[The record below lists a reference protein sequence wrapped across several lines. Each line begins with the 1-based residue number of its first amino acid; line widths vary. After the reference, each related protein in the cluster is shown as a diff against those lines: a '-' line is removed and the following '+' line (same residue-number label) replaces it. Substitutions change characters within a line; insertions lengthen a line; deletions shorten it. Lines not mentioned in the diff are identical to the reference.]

1 MFVSGLIGIIGGS
14 GVYDMDGLSEVR
26 EERLETP
33 WGAPSDAIV
42 LGTLDGRRMAFL
54 PRHGRGHRLL
64 PQEVNSR
71 ANIWALKKLGVDW
84 ILSIS
89 AVGSLKEE
97 IRPRDMVIPDQLF
110 DRTLNRPRTFFG
122 DGIVGH
128 VSFAEPFCPILR
140 KALLETC
147 RELNLPVHDGGTY
160 VCIEGPMFSTKAES
174 AVNRSFGFSVVGM
187 TALPEARLA
196 REAEIAYATVA
207 LSTDYD
213 VWHESG
219 EVSVELVMENVH
231 ANTQNV
237 KRVVRAV
244 LPRIP
249 EARTSFCHTAGRNA
263 IMTQRELWPA
273 ATIQKLELLLGP
285 EVKA

>member
-1 MFVSGLIGIIGGS
+1 VSGLIGIIGGS
-14 GVYDMDGLSEVR
+14 GVYDMDGLSDVR
-26 EERLETP
+26 EERIDTP
-33 WGAPSDAIV
+33 WGAPSDAII
-42 LGTLDGRRMAFL
+42 LGTLDDRRLAFL
-54 PRHGRGHRLL
+54 PRHGRGHRIL
-64 PQEVNSR
+64 PHEVNSR
-71 ANIWALKKLGVDW
+71 ANIWALKNLGADW
-84 ILSIS
+84 ILSLS

-97 IRPRDMVIPDQLF
+97 IKPRDVVIPDQLF

-128 VSFAEPFCPILR
+128 VSFADPFCPILR
-140 KALLETC
+140 KALVETC
-147 RELNLPVHDGGTY
+147 RELKLPSHDGGTY

-174 AVNRSFGFSVVGM
+174 AVNRAFGFAVVGM

-231 ANTQNV
+231 ANSQNV
-237 KRVVRAV
+237 KRIVRAV

-249 EARTSFCHTAGRNA
+249 KDRASFCHTAGRNA
-263 IMTQRELWPA
+263 IMTERALWPE
-273 ATIQKLELLLGP
+273 ATVRKLELILGP
-285 EVKA
+285 EANS